1 MSLLYINYI
10 VILYNYITYIIII
23 IIIITFTSYYMKRG
37 KLLSHIYKTRVF
49 ALQKLYT
56 SYILTVYIFDCKGPM
71 KCVSL
76 NNEPCKLGSMPVN
89 INSYETLFYLFIVVI
104 RAEGVDDPYV
114 QVCVLNKVKNI
125 TLKVFNL
132 TLEVNKTR
140 V

>member
-1 MSLLYINYI
+1 MLYE
-10 VILYNYITYIIII
+10 
-23 IIIITFTSYYMKRG
+23 KRNF
-37 KLLSHIYKTRVF
+37 LSHIYKTRVF

>member
-10 VILYNYITYIIII
+10 VILYNYITYIII

-89 INSYETLFYLFIVVI
+89 INSYETLFYLFTVS
-104 RAEGVDDPYV
+104 G
-114 QVCVLNKVKNI
+114 NKGGGS
-125 TLKVFNL
+125 
-132 TLEVNKTR
+132 
-140 V
+140 